1 MKRWYV
7 VQTHA
12 RREDQAVHHLKR
24 QGFKVYLPRYLKKRR
39 HARKID
45 WHPFPLFPRYLFV
58 SFDLNINQWRSI
70 HSTVGVSR
78 LIMFGDKPIP
88 VPAGVVEG
96 IQARED
102 EKGMVGLGHNGSLQ
116 TGDTAQVLDGALSEF
131 DCIFD
136 HADDRQRAFVF
147 LEFLGRMVKVRLPI
161 ESIGI
166 FA

>member
-1 MKRWYV
+1 
-7 VQTHA
+7 
-12 RREDQAVHHLKR
+12 
-24 QGFKVYLPRYLKKRR
+24 
-39 HARKID
+39 
-45 WHPFPLFPRYLFV
+45 
-58 SFDLNINQWRSI
+58 
-70 HSTVGVSR
+70 
-78 LIMFGDKPIP
+78 MFGDKPIP

-102 EKGMVGLGHNGSLQ
+102 EKGMVGLGNNGSLQ

-161 ESIGI
+161 DSIGV